1 MKNTTLCVVV
11 THPTQ
16 IFFLL
21 VDCVV
26 CMYVMYICWGFFFFT
41 YTSGNMEMNL
51 IFVVDI
57 WNSLEWVF
65 LRIA

>member
-1 MKNTTLCVVV
+1 MFF
-11 THPTQ
+11 
-16 IFFLL
+16 FFLL

-26 CMYVMYICWGFFFFT
+26 CMHVMYICWVFFFFT